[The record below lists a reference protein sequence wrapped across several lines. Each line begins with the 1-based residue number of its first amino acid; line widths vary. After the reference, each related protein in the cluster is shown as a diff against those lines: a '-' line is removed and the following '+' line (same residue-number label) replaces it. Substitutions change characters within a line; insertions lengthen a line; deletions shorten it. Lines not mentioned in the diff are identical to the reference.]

1 MSPSR
6 LVLVAIPALALLL
19 QPACGVAQEHPEHPK
34 AEHPKAEHPK
44 KGGAEHPAEHPAAAA
59 KAPAFTT
66 ADMSRAIRRE
76 VEADARLKG
85 GKFLVWDPV
94 AKKPLALELE
104 RVHDERL
111 SQISADTAFVC
122 ADFKAGDG
130 TTYDLDFFMTGPDGD
145 HLKVSEIA
153 IHKEAGKPRYGW
165 EQTKTGTWVRKP
177 L

>member
-1 MSPSR
+1 MFPIR
-6 LVLVAIPALALLL
+6 LALAAIPLLALAF
-19 QPACGVAQEHPEHPK
+19 QPACAVAQEHPEHPK
-34 AEHPKAEHPK
+34 AGAEHPK

-66 ADMSRAIRRE
+66 ADMSRAIRGE

-94 AKKPLALELE
+94 ARKPLALELE

-111 SQISADTAFVC
+111 SQIAADTAFVC
-122 ADFKAGDG
+122 ADFKASDG